1 MVGGM
6 DEQELQCE
14 VAQIIGTG
22 EEILTAAIFGL
33 QDDYA
38 KILVAGVATGTAAAV
53 AGLDSRS
60 PTTPRASASGSPDRP
75 RPSARRR
82 QMTSWSCTS
91 SQLLSDPHLV
101 GGQPRGP

>member
-22 EEILTAAIFGL
+22 EEILAAAIFGL

-38 KILVAGVATGTAAAV
+38 KIFVAGVATGTAAAV
-53 AGLDSRS
+53 AGLDEPFADDAAGKRIGLTGSTASFS
-60 PTTPRASASGSPDRP
+60 PVAAGDKLVL
-75 RPSARRR
+75 
-82 QMTSWSCTS
+82 
-91 SQLLSDPHLV
+91 QLLSASS
-101 GGQPRGP
+101 

>member
-22 EEILTAAIFGL
+22 EEILAAAIFGL

-38 KILVAGVATGTAAAV
+38 KIFVAGVATGTAAAV

-75 RPSARRR
+75 CSSAPRPRV
-82 QMTSWSCTS
+82 TS
-91 SQLLSDPHLV
+91 SCCTCCPLRPDPHLV